1 MREADE
7 GAGGDEDF
15 FGETAIAIDAEKLAE
30 EAEGFIAAPAKFAFA
45 TKKIGLDGDF
55 IGGMPFLDVA
65 ANSEDA
71 ARNFAA
77 ECARQL
83 DGNGQAG
90 GFGPEIDVV
99 KAAALDLD
107 DNIIRAGDGI
117 GDIAQFEFSRRA
129 VGDKL
134 DCFQASPKSKVQ
146 SPKSSWWTVFKM
158 LPGHS

>member
-55 IGGMPFLDVA
+55 IAGMPVLDSA
-65 ANSEDA
+65 AGCDDP

-77 ECARQL
+77 
-83 DGNGQAG
+83 
-90 GFGPEIDVV
+90 
-99 KAAALDLD
+99 
-107 DNIIRAGDGI
+107 
-117 GDIAQFEFSRRA
+117 
-129 VGDKL
+129 
-134 DCFQASPKSKVQ
+134 ASW
-146 SPKSSWWTVFKM
+146 SPTI
-158 LPGHS
+158 